1 MPKHS
6 TIVLIKKKHLT
17 FRTRRNLRNHLI
29 KDHQECYWVFWRFKF
44 LNKDFSKGEYSTRM
58 KIRPMANGKGAHTSS
73 WYLITDVFP
82 IFCEGIFYWIKDLGE
97 SLMRY
102 QPVRPHELGNS
113 STIDPWFTPSLA
125 TSLNL
130 WTNIV
135 IFKLWTTWSFLEK
148 LGPVEQQIPHDLKHV
163 NNISVRQ
170 V

>member
-1 MPKHS
+1 
-6 TIVLIKKKHLT
+6 
-17 FRTRRNLRNHLI
+17 
-29 KDHQECYWVFWRFKF
+29 
-44 LNKDFSKGEYSTRM
+44 
-58 KIRPMANGKGAHTSS
+58 MANGKGAHTSS

-113 STIDPWFTPSLA
+113 STMDPWFTPSIA

-135 IFKLWTTWSFLEK
+135 IFKSWTTWSFLKK
-148 LGPVEQQIPHDLKHV
+148 LGLVEQDKQIPHD
-163 NNISVRQ
+163 
-170 V
+170 